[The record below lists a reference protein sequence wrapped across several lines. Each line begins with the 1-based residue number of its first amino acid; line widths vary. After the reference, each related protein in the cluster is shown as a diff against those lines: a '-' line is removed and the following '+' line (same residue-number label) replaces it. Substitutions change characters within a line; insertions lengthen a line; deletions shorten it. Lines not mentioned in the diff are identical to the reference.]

1 MSDAQDGPWN
11 DYAAPTAMPPSSA
24 SSDSPPWEDFA
35 ASPPQTGMFGQTLK
49 PGTTAPA
56 TAFQQDV
63 QGPGLQDATI
73 PDGLALYGAA
83 GIAKTGASIAAAGAS
98 AAKNGIASIFEAPE
112 SLKSAG
118 ITARTLE
125 NMAPGNQNPA
135 DYTAAVEKQLQGNG
149 ALGNTA
155 KETWDKMNTLKD
167 AAGLGVQSAFSAIK
181 NSASPSALM
190 ADAQSALQPLV
201 DEWTKRASGLV
212 PDMSAAK
219 PFEEYANALGKIAQ
233 SQGGKLT
240 LDNIDQ
246 ALKEVGTKLD
256 ESSQDMEPVFS
267 KLYGKLADARDS
279 IVNTIANQAGDPAL
293 KTNLL
298 KNNADYSTYMRLLP
312 SIEKN
317 AYKEAIKEGVSAYQK
332 YGGPII
338 TKVAAASEVA
348 HLLHEA
354 INKVLGSD

>member
-1 MSDAQDGPWN
+1 
-11 DYAAPTAMPPSSA
+11 
-24 SSDSPPWEDFA
+24 
-35 ASPPQTGMFGQTLK
+35 
-49 PGTTAPA
+49 
-56 TAFQQDV
+56 
-63 QGPGLQDATI
+63 
-73 PDGLALYGAA
+73 
-83 GIAKTGASIAAAGAS
+83 
-98 AAKNGIASIFEAPE
+98 
-112 SLKSAG
+112 
-118 ITARTLE
+118 
-125 NMAPGNQNPA
+125 
-135 DYTAAVEKQLQGNG
+135 
-149 ALGNTA
+149 
-155 KETWDKMNTLKD
+155 
-167 AAGLGVQSAFSAIK
+167 
-181 NSASPSALM
+181 
-190 ADAQSALQPLV
+190 

-332 YGGPII
+332 YGGQII